1 MAGWRLPGGRG
12 AAGSRRVLLAIA
24 AVVVGA
30 GSLAV
35 AGITPDVAG
44 AAVASFDPAA
54 STALG
59 PSSAFGQVVAGGGGR
74 FHAIARTDF
83 LGAQRIAY
91 RRSVDGG
98 RTWVVGRYFEGQN
111 GGATRPW
118 IAAHGDDV
126 AIGFIGSWCD
136 PAPPGLCGEAPYLTT
151 SIDGGNTWTPVKRL
165 ARQAFEIR
173 VAVDRGRVWVAWE
186 EGSGVQLRG
195 TVDGAQTWFAS
206 RVTQGRRPQIAAR
219 DGVMVLALEGINSPR
234 GPVVPIATVADG
246 ETVGPYVPLSGDPIT
261 FGGWDSVVAAADGR
275 VHVLLRDPDDPDPAA
290 PHRLMVASAG
300 RDGVFSDP
308 VPIGPIGYSAS
319 IAATRGTV
327 AVAVGARDGVTSVA
341 TSANGGQSFTAPIPV
356 SMTPGGEPIVE
367 LGAAVSDPG
376 RPIVRFDWSVPDR
389 YRDEGA
395 DGRPDPAN
403 VSGDPSLDGLR
414 VFAGRTLDV
423 HLDGCASV
431 PASGRTINVYSWYV
445 DGAFHDAGSCTTD
458 IQLADGASA
467 SVRLTAEDDQGVQA
481 SITQDVAPRDFV
493 VVSIGDS
500 VASGE
505 GSPHT
510 PASGGTAATWQ
521 DDPCHR
527 SAHAG
532 PALAAR
538 QLEESDPRSSVT
550 FIQLACSGAAILDTA
565 AVPGTDPPAD
575 DPDTGGLLDEYQGV
589 RPAAGSLR
597 PSQLAQ
603 LADLTG
609 SRDVDALM
617 VSIGAN
623 DIRFS
628 DVVKGCLIEASCDSS
643 TVQTTFDARLA
654 ELPGRYAQLA
664 AALDGMGVA
673 SNRVLLSEYFDPT
686 TADAGLPDMRCT
698 LNSTALASFASWT
711 TYDLIAALVDAADA
725 GGVLDDDEA
734 IWARDH
740 VIAGLNAAGASA
752 ASAHGWTRVG
762 GIASQFER
770 HGYCAT
776 DHKVVRIG
784 ESLTGQHNPDGAFH
798 PNVAGQQVYGAALFG
813 PLRGRLTLPTVTGGP
828 APVVGAASL
837 GDLAVVTATRT
848 TVSTVA
854 VRSTGGLPLPGV
866 VRQLDRLVS
875 GDGFVGPGGPPAVD
889 RSAAVGTWIELS
901 GYGSFTTQALVA
913 QLGLHPNVAVD
924 SVRVVQAPAE
934 GTKVVAARDSFVLAT
949 VDAAVE
955 APVSVDITTTV
966 SAIDDAT
973 GDEQML
979 FLPVTEAVE
988 LQPGPNHLLLPTDQ
1002 PFRSAAGTTVQAVVT
1017 ATDPLGATADD
1028 AWDNEA
1034 RAEGPHAVASVA
1046 SREVNVAYGRL
1057 DLGPATV
1064 GCPTVGTLASSQ
1076 VSFAGAAMPVADG
1089 NMGASLFCQP
1099 IPAHAHSEAGV
1110 IELLIDLDEQARY
1123 AALDAVVAVVPAGWL
1138 SSATGGAVGVS
1149 AAGLRAVVLEAG
1161 SPDHTLAHE
1170 LTHSLGQPGHT
1181 PGTEVFG
1188 ARVDR
1193 DELREGI
1200 DWMFWRTPPQVW
1212 TGGPTWDALFDL
1224 LGGPQDGP
1232 VPLVLDENGYWVRG
1246 SVRSAP
1252 GSPPELGPGPSL
1264 PDGSSPSRPL
1274 PPGAVDLSRL
1284 TATPVDG
1291 TDGALGPAEP
1301 IALAPAEGLYGAE
1314 VASEPGPIGW
1324 SFAQRIVAPPG
1335 TAAISFELDG
1345 VTVATEA
1352 LTAAPVVTVT
1362 APTAGVEV
1370 GRGTPLTIT
1379 WTIDD
1384 PDSADHTTSILVSDD
1399 GGATWRPLASGLT
1412 GTTATLPLP
1421 ADVGGTQVRVRV
1433 VVSDGTEVG
1442 MADSPDFSAEPA
1454 GGTDRL
1460 VFSDGHYYDGRHL
1473 LTMNPDGSDQQTIP
1487 LPELGDRCD
1496 SLYGCAVRY
1505 MEPEWSPDGSRV
1517 YFISNLYRN
1526 QDVNT
1531 VGEPWWPNEWH
1542 IWSVRP
1548 DGTELRRESSPP
1560 GDDTFWTEPVL
1571 QGVENCVS
1579 VSPDDQHMSWLAWS
1593 RLLVADR
1600 AGGAWVGARQL
1611 TNDAQTFP
1619 SSAVLANGTYPPPA
1633 DPEVQ
1638 IGPWDGCPVWSPDS
1652 TELAT
1657 RVQLQYWTTGGA
1669 DGSQRVYFRDMAIA
1683 VFHTDGSPPEIVSP
1697 SGGYVHD
1704 VTHSQWWTVAN
1715 TYSGVDWAPDGSLL
1729 VAIDRLEREGFGW
1742 QQFFELNRLDLGS
1755 GALTQLAAPFELL
1768 NGANQSLKPRL
1779 GPHGEI
1785 YGTRPPT
1792 SDSTLCGWWILDA
1805 ATGVPDQFTS
1815 GTGDC
1820 WDEFDWAI
1828 VGGGST
1834 APRLVVEPGTAPDD
1848 PNAPVPPV
1856 DATEPTPPSPDG
1868 APGADVPSVA
1878 LPEAL
1883 DLAVTIPAGV
1893 TTSVPLPTVDGTLAP
1908 FDLVE
1913 LPPTDQLTV
1922 TTAGPTPGALQTGL
1936 DGVVG
1941 LTPADG
1947 FVGTTTFR
1955 FVVAGAASPV
1965 ATATVTV
1972 VGPGAPDAVDDQLT
1986 LPAGVETVLDPTVLL
2001 ANDIATPTAPL
2012 APLAAIDLEIV
2023 TVYGSTSG
2031 RAWLDAD
2038 GMLHVLPAEAG
2049 SSTFTYVV
2057 ADGAGATDAASA
2069 LVLAT
2074 GTTASDPTVPT
2085 TPPPTPTTAGTP
2097 GSTPTA
2103 PGVDPAAPGAGSS
2116 GGRGGARPAVGAG
2129 GLAATG
2135 APDDALL
2142 LFGVGLVVIGFA
2154 LRRARPRSTRQRH
2167 RSG

>member
-1 MAGWRLPGGRG
+1 
-12 AAGSRRVLLAIA
+12 
-24 AVVVGA
+24 VVGA

-35 AGITPDVAG
+35 AGFTPDAAG
-44 AAVASFDPAA
+44 ATVASFDPAS

-59 PSSAFGQVVAGGGGR
+59 PSSAFGQVVAGGGGQ
-74 FHAIARTDF
+74 FYAVSRTDF
-83 LGAQRIAY
+83 LGAQRIAF
-91 RRSVDGG
+91 RRSVNGG
-98 RTWVVGRYFEGQN
+98 RTWVVGGYFEGSN

-136 PAPPGLCGEAPYLTT
+136 PAPLGLCGEAPYLTT
-151 SIDGGNTWTPVKRL
+151 SIDGGHSWTPVRRL
-165 ARQAFEIR
+165 ARQAFDIR

-186 EGSGVQLRG
+186 EGSDVQLRG

-206 RVTQGRRPQIAAR
+206 RVTQGRNPQLAAR

-246 ETVGPYVPLSGDPIT
+246 ETVGPFVPLSGDPIT

-290 PHRLMVASAG
+290 LHRLMVASAG
-300 RDGVFSDP
+300 RDGVFNDP

-341 TSANGGQSFTAPIPV
+341 TSANGGHTFTAPLPV

-395 DGRPDPAN
+395 DGLPDPAN

-431 PASGRTINVYSWYV
+431 PASGHTINVYNWYV
-445 DGAFHDAGSCTTD
+445 DGAFHDAGSCTSD

-467 SVRLTAEDDQGVQA
+467 SVRFTVEDDQGVQA

-510 PASGGTAATWQ
+510 AASGSTEATWQ

-538 QLEESDPRSSVT
+538 QLEQSDPRSSVT
-550 FIQLACSGAAILDTA
+550 FIQLSCSGAAILDTA

-575 DPDTGGLLDEYQGV
+575 DPDTGGLLDDYQGV

-603 LADLTG
+603 LADLIG

-628 DVVKGCLIEASCDSS
+628 DVVKGCLVTTLCNAS

-664 AALDGMGVA
+664 AALDAMGVPD
-673 SNRVLLSEYFDPT
+673 NRVLLSEYFDPT

-698 LNSTALASFASWT
+698 LNSTALASFASWM
-711 TYDLIAALVDAADA
+711 TYDLIADLVAAAAA

-734 IWARDH
+734 IWAREH
-740 VIAGLNAAGASA
+740 VIAGLNDAGASA

-762 GIASQFER
+762 GIASRFER

-798 PNVAGQQVYGAALFG
+798 PNVAGQQAYGAALFG
-813 PLRGRLTLPTVTGGP
+813 PLRARLTLPTVTGGP

-837 GDLAVVTATRT
+837 GDLAVVTATRS

-854 VRSTGGLPLPGV
+854 VRSTGRIPLPGV
-866 VRQLDRLVS
+866 VRQLDRLV
-875 GDGFVGPGGPPAVD
+875 GGEGLVGPGGPPAVD

-934 GTKVVAARDSFVLAT
+934 GSKVVADRDSYVLAT

-955 APVSVDITTTV
+955 APVTVDITTTV

-979 FLPVTEAVE
+979 FLPVTEAIE

-1002 PFRSAAGTTVQAVVT
+1002 PFRSAAGTTVLAVVT

-1034 RAEGPHAVASVA
+1034 KAEGPHAVASVT
-1046 SREVNVAYGRL
+1046 SREMNVAFGRL
-1057 DLGPATV
+1057 DLGTATV
-1064 GCPTVGTLASSQ
+1064 GCPALGALASRQ

-1099 IPAHAHSEAGV
+1099 IPAYNHSEAGIIDV
-1110 IELLIDLDEQARY
+1110 LVDLDEQARY

-1138 SSATGGAVGVS
+1138 SSATDGAVGVS
-1149 AAGLRAVVLEAG
+1149 IAGLRAVMLEAG
-1161 SPDHTLAHE
+1161 TPDHTLAHE
-1170 LTHSLGQPGHT
+1170 LTHSLGQADHAPGA
-1181 PGTEVFG
+1181 EAFG

-1200 DWMFWRTPPQVW
+1200 DWMFWRTPPRVW
-1212 TGGPTWDALFDL
+1212 TGAATWDALFDL
-1224 LGGPQDGP
+1224 LGGPQDAP
-1232 VPLVLDENGYWVRG
+1232 VPLVLDADGYWVRG

-1252 GSPPELGPGPSL
+1252 GSPPLFASGPAL
-1264 PDGSSPSRPL
+1264 PDASSPSEPL
-1274 PPGAVDLSRL
+1274 PPDGLNLSRL

-1291 TDGALGPAEP
+1291 ADDPLGPPEP
-1301 IALAPAEGLYGAE
+1301 IALAPVEGLYGDG

-1324 SFAQRIVAPPG
+1324 SFAQRIVVPPG
-1335 TAAISFELDG
+1335 TAAIRFELDG
-1345 VTVATEA
+1345 VTVATQT

-1362 APTAGVEV
+1362 TPTAGVEV

-1399 GGATWRPLASGLT
+1399 GGATWRPLASGLA

-1473 LTMNPDGSDQQTIP
+1473 VTINPDGSDPQTIP
-1487 LPELGDRCD
+1487 LPETSDRCD
-1496 SLYGCAVRY
+1496 PNYGCTARY

-1517 YFISNLYRN
+1517 YFISNLYRAG
-1526 QDVNT
+1526 DVNT
-1531 VGEPWWPNEWH
+1531 SGEPGANNEWH

-1548 DGTELRRESSPP
+1548 DGSELRRESSPP
-1560 GDDTFWTEPVL
+1560 ADDTFWSEPVL
-1571 QGVENCVS
+1571 RGVENCVS
-1579 VSPDDQHMSWLAWS
+1579 VSPDDQHMSWITSS
-1593 RLLVADR
+1593 RLLMADR
-1600 AGGAWVGARQL
+1600 AGGAWIGARQL
-1611 TNDAQTFP
+1611 TSDATTYP
-1619 SSAVLANGTYPPPA
+1619 SSVVLANGSYPPPA

-1638 IGPWDGCPVWSPDS
+1638 LGPWDGCPVWSPDS
-1652 TELAT
+1652 TELVT
-1657 RVQLQYWTTGGA
+1657 RVQLEYWTTGA
-1669 DGSQRVYFRDMAIA
+1669 DPSQRVYFRAMAVAI
-1683 VFHTDGSPPEIVSP
+1683 FHPDGSPPEIVSP

-1704 VTHSQWWTVAN
+1704 VDHSLWWTVAN
-1715 TYSGVDWAPDGSLL
+1715 SYSGVDWAPDGSLL

-1742 QQFFELNRLDLGS
+1742 QQFFELNRLDLASGS
-1755 GALTQLAAPFELL
+1755 LTQLAAPFELL

-1834 APRLVVEPGTAPDD
+1834 EPRVVVDPGTAPDD
-1848 PNAPVPPV
+1848 PNAPMPPV
-1856 DATEPTPPSPDG
+1856 DATEATPPAPDG
-1868 APGADVPSVA
+1868 APGADAPSDP

-1893 TTSVPLPTVDGTLAP
+1893 TTPLPLPTVDGTLAP
-1908 FDLVE
+1908 FEVVE
-1913 LPPTDQLTV
+1913 LPPVDQLTV
-1922 TTAGPTPGALQTGL
+1922 TAADPTPGALQTGL
-1936 DGVVG
+1936 DGVVS

-1947 FVGTTTFR
+1947 FLGTTTFR

-1972 VGPGAPDAVDDQLT
+1972 VGPAGPDAVDDQLT
-1986 LPAGVETVLDPTVLL
+1986 LPAGEDTVLDPAVLL
-2001 ANDIATPTAPL
+2001 ANDVAAPVAPL
-2012 APLAAIDLEIV
+2012 AVASAAAELEIV

-2031 RAWLDAD
+2031 RAWLDPD
-2038 GMLHVLPAEAG
+2038 GMLHVLPGAAG

-2057 ADGAGATDAASA
+2057 ADGAGATDAATA
-2069 LVLAT
+2069 HVLAT
-2074 GTTASDPTVPT
+2074 GTTPSTSPPT
-2085 TPPPTPTTAGTP
+2085 TPPTTVGTP
-2097 GSTPTA
+2097 GSTPTTPTTSPTTPTTVGTPGPRLTA
-2103 PGVDPAAPGAGSS
+2103 PRVDPAAPGASPS
-2116 GGRGGARPAVGAG
+2116 GGRGSERPAVGSG

-2142 LFGVGLVVIGFA
+2142 LVGVGLVVIGFA
-2154 LRRARPRSTRQRH
+2154 LRRSRPRPTRPRH